1 MVNSFLRTVW
11 AITKKDLKIWQRNR
25 ASAMATILP
34 PLAFLLVQALG
45 AAAVGRSPVALVV
58 QDRGVEGAKIAAA
71 IRSADVFRLHEVEA
85 PQAAA
90 LLRDLQVVAIITVP
104 PDFTTRVATHVQAP
118 VTVQVNN
125 LNLDF
130 TNDIRRAVPTA
141 ITEFYQAQ
149 GAASPI
155 QVTIQEHDLRQRDV
169 EFFQFSVLPT
179 LVLLLTISGVLTT
192 GLAAARE
199 WETRTIKELLL
210 APVPAGAVIAG
221 KVLAGFVVS
230 FALGLLVLALGAAL
244 NWIRPVGIYW
254 GTAVFVIALV
264 ALFSAGLGVA
274 LGALLQRIQ
283 PVIGVSITTS
293 LYLYFLAG
301 GTAVLAFEPEW
312 LQHIAAF
319 VPLTYGDHALQM
331 AVFYSS
337 ADQLGRDTAVLAL
350 SALVTIGAGII
361 AMRRGIARA

>member
-1 MVNSFLRTVW
+1 MASSFLRTVW
-11 AITKKDLKIWQRNR
+11 AIAKKDLKIWQRNR

-45 AAAVGRSPVALVV
+45 AAATGRSPVALVV
-58 QDRGVEGAKIAAA
+58 QDRGAEGPKIAMALRA
-71 IRSADVFRLHEVEA
+71 ADVFRLHEVGVGE
-85 PQAAA
+85 AAA
-90 LLRDLQVVAIITVP
+90 LLRDLQVVAIITIP
-104 PDFTTRVATHVQAP
+104 ADFTTRVAAHVQAP
-118 VTVQVNN
+118 ITVQVNN

-155 QVTIQEHDLRQRDV
+155 QISIQEHDLRQRDV
-169 EFFQFSVLPT
+169 ELFQFSVLPT

-210 APVPAGAVIAG
+210 APVPAAAVIAG
-221 KVLAGFVVS
+221 KVLAGFTVS
-230 FALGLLVLALGAAL
+230 FGLGLLVLGLGAAL
-244 NWIRPVGIYW
+244 DWIRPVGIYW
-254 GTAVFVIALV
+254 GTAIFVIALV

-274 LGALLQRIQ
+274 LGALVQRIQ
-283 PVIGVSITTS
+283 PVIGISITAS

-301 GTAVLAFEPEW
+301 GVGVLAFEPEW
-312 LQHIAAF
+312 LQRIAAF

-337 ADQLGRDTAVLAL
+337 TDQLARDVTILAL
-350 SALVTIGAGII
+350 SALVTIGAGIV
-361 AMRRGIARA
+361 AMRRGIANS